1 MALLYIAAGHNFETI
16 LLCIVWGIAMMMIN
30 LALQIRVL
38 SLAPDATD
46 VAMSLMSGIYNIG
59 IGAGALLGG
68 QISNIMGLSVI
79 GYSGAAIGVISLLLC
94 AWGLK
99 RYPALRSNQ

>member
-1 MALLYIAAGHNFETI
+1 MCGM
-16 LLCIVWGIAMMMIN
+16 GIAMMMIN

-59 IGAGALLGG
+59 IGAGALLGD
-68 QISNIMGLSVI
+68 
-79 GYSGAAIGVISLLLC
+79 
-94 AWGLK
+94 K
-99 RYPALRSNQ
+99 